1 MTSSTSSSISGPSA
15 ARQAGNPKNILEQIG
30 SQHSVRD
37 GQLGSPTQSGSPIN
51 PPTAQPQEAD
61 LAAAVQNPKV
71 ETNVKSPRLRIVRPD
86 VETFDDRL
94 DEAEEPDLQIVEIA
108 NHLRDRNA
116 GLSRRESELKKRM
129 HIWQTQV
136 DAQLAMSAY
145 REKSL
150 RERESQI
157 KNLQFELLQLQNDV
171 IDSQLAME
179 EIVQQF
185 ANEDSEGKLLV
196 ALEMLRFEIRERF
209 DYVSERWDR
218 LHLKLEAYSKR
229 RKNAA

>member
-136 DAQLAMSAY
+136 DAQLAM
-145 REKSL
+145 
-150 RERESQI
+150 
-157 KNLQFELLQLQNDV
+157 
-171 IDSQLAME
+171 
-179 EIVQQF
+179 
-185 ANEDSEGKLLV
+185 
-196 ALEMLRFEIRERF
+196 
-209 DYVSERWDR
+209 
-218 LHLKLEAYSKR
+218 
-229 RKNAA
+229 

>member
-1 MTSSTSSSISGPSA
+1 
-15 ARQAGNPKNILEQIG
+15 
-30 SQHSVRD
+30 
-37 GQLGSPTQSGSPIN
+37 
-51 PPTAQPQEAD
+51 
-61 LAAAVQNPKV
+61 
-71 ETNVKSPRLRIVRPD
+71 
-86 VETFDDRL
+86 
-94 DEAEEPDLQIVEIA
+94 
-108 NHLRDRNA
+108 
-116 GLSRRESELKKRM
+116 
-129 HIWQTQV
+129 
-136 DAQLAMSAY
+136 
-145 REKSL
+145 
-150 RERESQI
+150 
-157 KNLQFELLQLQNDV
+157 LQFELLQLQNDV